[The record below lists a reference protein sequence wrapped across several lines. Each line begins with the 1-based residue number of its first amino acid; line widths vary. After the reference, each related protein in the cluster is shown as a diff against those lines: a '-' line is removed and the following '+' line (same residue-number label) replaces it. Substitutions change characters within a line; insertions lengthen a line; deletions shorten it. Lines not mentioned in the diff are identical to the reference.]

1 MGTTLSGTQIRNTYS
16 GILKAGD
23 NAAISSSLKTISD
36 GQGNDTAL
44 SLSDSQVKVT
54 NLLIDSPGNSS
65 ADEVLVR
72 DSSTGLIGKR
82 RFPNFKSVTLSN
94 GSGTSVNGAS
104 DALALTITDSAANTS
119 TASFQ
124 SGTNMTLTGSS
135 GTYTYSYGRRALQK
149 ITAGVTLAASDYG
162 ETLFCDASGSLGGA
176 ILTLPEAIEGAFFR
190 VYIDVAGGAFDI
202 NAATGDY
209 FYGAVHVDSTSAD
222 NHALQTV
229 TRADAAASVS
239 SYNQLTIHAA
249 ASTTGGAAGSFL
261 ELTCYDAAGWF
272 VTGHLISTNGN
283 PGSIATINGQ

>member
-1 MGTTLSGTQIRNTYS
+1 MGTTLSGNQIRNTYS

-54 NLLIDSPGNSS
+54 NLLIESPGNSS

-82 RFPNFKSVTLSN
+82 RFPNFKSVSLTN

-104 DALALTITDSAANTS
+104 DALALTITDSASNTS

-124 SGTNMTLTGSS
+124 SGANMTVTGSS
-135 GTYTYSYGRRALQK
+135 GTYTYSYGRRAVQK
-149 ITAGVTLAASDYG
+149 ITAATTLTTSDYG
-162 ETLFCDASGSLGGA
+162 ETLFCDASGSLGGS
-176 ILTLPEAIEGAFFR
+176 ILRLPAAVEGAFFR

-202 NAATGDY
+202 NAASGDY

-229 TRADAAASVS
+229 TRATASGSVS
-239 SYNQLTIHAA
+239 SYNQLTIHAS
-249 ASTTGGAAGSFL
+249 ASTTGGAAGSHL
-261 ELTCYDAAGWF
+261 DLTCYDDAGWF